1 VCGPPPFRLDTQEKG
16 TGGIRRWSHLAM
28 LLPRLGFFVGRETR
42 VPYDVHH
49 LFACLAPRPL
59 LVVSPQLDREATLE
73 DVTQA
78 VEAARPVYALHGA
91 ADRLEQVA
99 PEDYNR
105 LSPATKSLVVE
116 WLIAQAV

>member
-1 VCGPPPFRLDTQEKG
+1 
-16 TGGIRRWSHLAM
+16 M
-28 LLPRLGFFVGRETR
+28 LLPRLGFFVGQETR

-59 LVVSPQLDREATLE
+59 LVVSPQLDREAALE

-78 VEAARPVYALHGA
+78 VEAARPVYALYGA
-91 ADRLEQVA
+91 AERLEQVA

-105 LSPATKSLVVE
+105 LNPATKSLVVE